1 MGSIREILK
10 QYWGYDKFRYLQED
24 IILSVLEGNDTLALL
39 PTGGG
44 KSICY
49 QVPGLARE
57 GLCIVI
63 SPLIALMKDQ
73 VEQLKKKGVPSVAV
87 FSGLSKREID
97 IALDNCVYGNIKF
110 LYLSPERIRTEIFI
124 ERVKKMKV
132 NLLAIDEA
140 HCISQWGYD
149 FRPSYL
155 KIAELRELLPEV
167 PVIALTATATEKVK
181 KDIQEKLEF
190 KNGRVFQK
198 SFVRDNLSY
207 SCFRLDN
214 KEKKLVEVLSNVP
227 GSSIVYVRSRKRSEE
242 IAYLLQRKGFRSS
255 CYHAGLPNEIRNQR
269 QNEWIENK
277 IRVIVATNAFGMGID
292 KPDVRSVIHWDLP
305 ESPEAY
311 YQEAGRAG
319 RDEKKAYAVL
329 LFTDHDLKLLEQ
341 KIKEAYPDTDFI
353 RKVYQSLANYYKIAV
368 GSSNLASYDFD
379 LEEFERTF
387 KLPKAET
394 YYALKRLESEGFI
407 QFNESFFI
415 SSRLK
420 IIMEHKSLYE
430 FQISNEKFDGLIKTV
445 LRMYGGEAFS
455 DFVFINEN
463 HIAKNTGKSASEIIS
478 QLKALDSIDVLAYDM
493 QKDKPQIVFTTPR
506 FDAVKLPLDGKKIE
520 EKKKTDFEKMEAV
533 INYARQD
540 MLCRTAFIL
549 EYFGEYVEKDCGIC
563 DICLRKKKAEKLP
576 DFKTLRECIVSL
588 LQTESREI
596 DFLVA
601 FIGKNEKDSVIE
613 CLRKMNETGEIEIG
627 VDNIVKLIR
636 K

>member
-1 MGSIREILK
+1 
-10 QYWGYDKFRYLQED
+10 
-24 IILSVLEGNDTLALL
+24 
-39 PTGGG
+39 
-44 KSICY
+44 
-49 QVPGLARE
+49 
-57 GLCIVI
+57 
-63 SPLIALMKDQ
+63 
-73 VEQLKKKGVPSVAV
+73 
-87 FSGLSKREID
+87 
-97 IALDNCVYGNIKF
+97 
-110 LYLSPERIRTEIFI
+110 
-124 ERVKKMKV
+124 
-132 NLLAIDEA
+132 
-140 HCISQWGYD
+140 
-149 FRPSYL
+149 
-155 KIAELRELLPEV
+155 
-167 PVIALTATATEKVK
+167 
-181 KDIQEKLEF
+181 
-190 KNGRVFQK
+190 
-198 SFVRDNLSY
+198 
-207 SCFRLDN
+207 
-214 KEKKLVEVLSNVP
+214 
-227 GSSIVYVRSRKRSEE
+227 
-242 IAYLLQRKGFRSS
+242 
-255 CYHAGLPNEIRNQR
+255 
-269 QNEWIENK
+269 
-277 IRVIVATNAFGMGID
+277 
-292 KPDVRSVIHWDLP
+292 
-305 ESPEAY
+305 
-311 YQEAGRAG
+311 
-319 RDEKKAYAVL
+319 
-329 LFTDHDLKLLEQ
+329 LEQ